1 VEATSGSAYLRQNNT
16 NGHLYLY
23 TFYSHKIFG
32 KNPFFTRPVSCTQS
46 KATRRLVTRTMR
58 KKGTDCTRIQQ
69 DVRTAHPN
77 IRVSVRKT
85 ADKRYCTKARMQN
98 KNIFF
103 FSTELFKQFWGEK
116 AMFCKAMFC
125 RLHCA
130 SCIVQLQLGGKN
142 VAISAAQQVIY
153 SIVF

>member
-1 VEATSGSAYLRQNNT
+1 VEAMSGSAYLRQNNT

-46 KATRRLVTRTMR
+46 KTTRRLVTRTKT

-85 ADKRYCTKARMQN
+85 AYKRYCAIPDNTLLSTNFALHKSPKAKQEDL
-98 KNIFF
+98 FF
-103 FSTELFKQFWGEK
+103 
-116 AMFCKAMFC
+116 
-125 RLHCA
+125 
-130 SCIVQLQLGGKN
+130 
-142 VAISAAQQVIY
+142 
-153 SIVF
+153 